1 MLRNHA
7 SGPTSKGAVCLPS
20 SNSRYCLRQRSRLHA
35 DRSSQLEVRAN
46 NSDES
51 LRLHFPGT
59 ERRLK
64 PRSNRR
70 PFLLVLRW
78 KRRKELSQ
86 IFLNGFRDSR
96 PRFAGEGCSNPE
108 HVGTVLGD
116 VLAFSFFPFCGG
128 LRQIDVCARL
138 ERNQRCRIRER
149 KIVFFVVL
157 VSDEC
162 IVIVVQQNC
171 RKAGGIFVKLYRNNL
186 LPFAEIDIGWLSTEN
201 LNHRRISFVLR
212 LVEAV
217 ELPAVVRSES
227 ALVVPGFDE
236 FPESLDKRGVQS
248 LHNQHHVQVI
258 RCPKLQA
265 LRGQPLM
272 ASYAADEHECF
283 PVIRK
288 VLAEK
293 IKPSNHC
300 GSLSIKKPI
309 SFWTRSSPDL
319 RRLRYRE
326 HGSATPFSAS
336 AQGSYFHDSI
346 RASASSGPPHPRSP
360 PFSKAA
366 TNSRSRMA

>member
-116 VLAFSFFPFCGG
+116 VLAFSFFPFCGA

-162 IVIVVQQNC
+162 IVIVVQQ
-171 RKAGGIFVKLYRNNL
+171 I
-186 LPFAEIDIGWLSTEN
+186 AE
-201 LNHRRISFVLR
+201 R
-212 LVEAV
+212 
-217 ELPAVVRSES
+217 
-227 ALVVPGFDE
+227 
-236 FPESLDKRGVQS
+236 
-248 LHNQHHVQVI
+248 
-258 RCPKLQA
+258 
-265 LRGQPLM
+265 
-272 ASYAADEHECF
+272 
-283 PVIRK
+283 
-288 VLAEK
+288 LAESSSSFIGTICCPSLRSTLDGFLLK
-293 IKPSNHC
+293 I
-300 GSLSIKKPI
+300 SII
-309 SFWTRSSPDL
+309 VGYRSSFGL
-319 RRLRYRE
+319 
-326 HGSATPFSAS
+326 
-336 AQGSYFHDSI
+336 
-346 RASASSGPPHPRSP
+346 
-360 PFSKAA
+360 SK
-366 TNSRSRMA
+366 R